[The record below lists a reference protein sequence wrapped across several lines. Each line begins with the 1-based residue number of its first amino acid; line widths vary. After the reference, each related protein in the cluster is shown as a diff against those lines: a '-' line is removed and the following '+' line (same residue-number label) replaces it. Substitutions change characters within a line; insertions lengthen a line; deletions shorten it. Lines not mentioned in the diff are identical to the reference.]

1 MLNSQFRLFMLLLI
15 LLFASMCLID
25 TVFAENI
32 SQTWYPSDGPTVIP
46 TEPTLYPSETP
57 IFTSIPTELPTIT
70 IEPTTIGGDYGWVS
84 IESVPSGADVYFD
97 GSNRGTTPVQ
107 LKVMSTAVP
116 YHQIWMQ
123 KSGYQEWSTSI
134 SENPAPGQTI
144 PVKAMLIPIQPT
156 ETWTIP
162 PTPTQKPTEIPTPPT
177 PYPTPTMIG
186 SDYGWFS
193 VDSVPTGAE
202 ITFDSIYQ
210 GPAPAFIKVYTTGSP
225 DHQILVRMIGYY
237 DWTRS
242 ITQNPGPEATIPVL
256 ANLIP
261 ISRYGNIMVT
271 SSPTRSIATL
281 DGGIQYMTPCT
292 FYDLNPGLH
301 TIRVS
306 HEGYQPYSQQVRVTT
321 GGQSQM
327 SATLLPVEKS
337 GTVYVT
343 STPAGADIYI
353 DHGYYGQTPY
363 VVSASSGSHNI
374 ELKLGGYQNYQ
385 SAINILAGQQVPLY
399 VSLSPDRPSF
409 GSIQVASTPGG
420 SAVRLNGDYYGQTPD
435 SAYLD
440 IPSLSPGTYNILI
453 SHPQNQ
459 DYSGTVAV
467 NAGLTTT
474 VNVAL
479 QAAQHPASVNGTLFV
494 NSNPSGANVLI
505 NNEFKGIS
513 PVTISSIQP
522 GKYIIT
528 LRMEEYQDATREIN
542 VSAGMESY
550 VMIDLIPNVQ
560 PTSTPVTPVPIE
572 TKSPAPVLPIII
584 GLVVSFIWMV
594 SWTKR
599 R

>member
-15 LLFASMCLID
+15 LLFAPMCLID

-32 SQTWYPSDGPTVIP
+32 PQTR
-46 TEPTLYPSETP
+46 YPSETP

-70 IEPTTIGGDYGWVS
+70 IEPTAIGGDYGWVS
-84 IESVPSGADVYFD
+84 IESAPSGADVYFD

-107 LKVMSTAVP
+107 LKVMSTAAP
-116 YHQIWMQ
+116 FHQIWMQ

-134 SENPAPGQTI
+134 SENPAPGRTI

-156 ETWTIP
+156 ETRTIP
-162 PTPTQKPTEIPTPPT
+162 PTPTQIPTEIPTPPT

-193 VDSVPTGAE
+193 VDSVPPGAE

-242 ITQNPGPEATIPVL
+242 ITQNPGPGVTIPIL
-256 ANLIP
+256 ANLVP
-261 ISRYGNIMVT
+261 ISRYGNIMVI
-271 SSPTRSIATL
+271 SSPTRCIATL
-281 DGGIQYMTPCT
+281 DGGVQYMTPCT

-306 HEGYQPYSQQVRVTT
+306 HEGYQPYSQQVRVTA

-353 DHGYYGQTPY
+353 DHGYHGQTPY

-374 ELKLGGYQNYQ
+374 ELKLAGYQSYQ

-399 VSLSPDRPSF
+399 ISLSPDTPSF

-479 QAAQHPASVNGTLFV
+479 QAAQRPASVNGTLYV

-505 NNEFKGIS
+505 NNKFKGIS
-513 PVTISSIQP
+513 PVTIPSIQP
-522 GKYIIT
+522 GKYIII

-542 VSAGMESY
+542 VSAGTESY
-550 VMIDLIPNVQ
+550 VMIDLTPNVQ
-560 PTSTPVTPVPIE
+560 PTPTPATPVPTE

-584 GLVVSFIWMV
+584 GLVFSFIWMF